1 MTAADDRRTAR
12 RQDYIKSLARQ
23 ADLAIKKYERQNE
36 ALYREYLIAIGR
48 DPEAKILSEDHK

>member
-1 MTAADDRRTAR
+1 MTAADDRRVAR
-12 RQDYIKSLARQ
+12 RQDYIESLARQ

-48 DPEAKILSEDHK
+48 EPENIHTRTK